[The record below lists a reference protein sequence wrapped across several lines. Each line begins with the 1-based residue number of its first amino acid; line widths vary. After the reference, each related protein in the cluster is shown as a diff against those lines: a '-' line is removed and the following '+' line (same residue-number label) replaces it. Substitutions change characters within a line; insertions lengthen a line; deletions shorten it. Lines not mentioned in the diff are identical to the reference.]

1 MEKKFEK
8 NTFGKRMNSML
19 RVDSR
24 RMFLTPLFYIMLGI
38 AIVVPILIIVMTT
51 LMEGSPVVDSQTQL
65 PVLDAEGNPVLME
78 GFKNVWQMIGTVHS
92 STVSTSG
99 SADASASAAGGMD
112 LVSMCNINLLYFGVA
127 VLICLF
133 VSSDFRSGYS
143 KNLFTVRAK
152 KSDYIMSKTIVGFT
166 ASAML
171 LIAFFAGTVLAG
183 AVMGVPFTMDGYSAV
198 NLVMCMFSKI
208 FLMAAFVAIYVMS
221 CVIAKQ
227 KTWLCTVISFG
238 VAMLLFSMIPMVTP
252 LDASLLNVLLTL
264 VGGGFAS
271 LGFGAISRLVLKK
284 GDIL

>member
-1 MEKKFEK
+1 MKKKFEK
-8 NTFGKRMNSML
+8 NTFGKRMGSML

-24 RMFLTPLFYIMLGI
+24 RMFMTPLFYIMLSI

-65 PVLDAEGNPVLME
+65 PVFDADGNPVLME
-78 GFKNVWQMIGTVHS
+78 GFKNVWQMIGTV
-92 STVSTSG
+92 STSG
-99 SADASASAAGGMD
+99 NTEASASAAGGMD

-133 VSSDFRSGYS
+133 VSADFRSGYS

-152 KSDYIMSKTIVGFT
+152 KSDYIMSKTIVGFA

-183 AVMGVPFTMDGYSAV
+183 AVMGVPFTMDGFNAT
-198 NLVMCMFSKI
+198 NLVMCMLSKI
-208 FLMAAFVAIYVMS
+208 FLMAAFVAIYVMAS
-221 CVIAKQ
+221 VIAKQ
-227 KTWLCTVISFG
+227 KTWLCMVIAFG

-264 VGGGFAS
+264 VGGGLFS
-271 LGFGAISRLVLKK
+271 LGFGVASKTILQKS
-284 GDIL
+284 DIL

>member
-1 MEKKFEK
+1 MEKKFPK
-8 NTFGKRMNSML
+8 NTFARRMSSML

-38 AIVVPILIIVMTT
+38 AIAVPILIIVMTT

-65 PVLDAEGNPVLME
+65 PVLDADGNPVLME
-78 GFKNVWQMIGTVHS
+78 GFKNVWQMIGTV
-92 STVSTSG
+92 STSG
-99 SADASASAAGGMD
+99 NAEASASAAGGMD

-133 VSSDFRSGYS
+133 VSADFRSGYS

-152 KSDYIMSKTIVGFT
+152 KTDYIMSKTIVGFG

-171 LIAFFAGTVLAG
+171 LIAFFAGTVLGG
-183 AVMGVPFTMDGYSAV
+183 AVMSVPFTMDGFNV
-198 NLVMCMFSKI
+198 GNLVMCMLSKI
-208 FLMAAFVAIYVMS
+208 FLMAAFVAIYVMAS
-221 CVIAKQ
+221 VIAKQ
-227 KTWLCTVISFG
+227 KTWLCMVISFG

-264 VGGGFAS
+264 VGGGLFS